1 MPAANSVPR
10 FIASP
15 VVGAAALSV
24 ANTNR
29 DGTGTLANVATGE
42 VSGTVIDLIRAI
54 ATGTTTAGMIRLFL
68 FDPNTGLNKLYDEIA
83 VSAITPSATVK
94 AFQAE
99 LIPSTPLILP
109 EGFILKASTH
119 QAEGFNVFAI
129 GGDY

>member
-15 VVGAAALSV
+15 IIGVGALSV

-29 DGTGTLANVATGE
+29 DGTGTLVDVATGE
-42 VSGTVIDLIRAI
+42 VSGTVVDLIHAI
-54 ATGTTTAGMIRLFL
+54 ATGTTSGGMIRLFI
-68 FDPNTGLNKLYDEIA
+68 FDPATGLTKLYDEIA

-109 EGFILKASTH
+109 EGVKLRASTH
-119 QAEGFNVFAI
+119 QAEGFVVYAI